1 VSEEARPTRRRSGGA
16 VEGLQAGLWAP
27 PSDELPPDAPLAAR
41 MRPRTL
47 EEFLGQHHLVGEGR
61 ALRRAIESDRVGS
74 LILWGPPG
82 SGKTTLARIIARM
95 TRAHFE
101 ALSAVASGVPE
112 LRRLI
117 EAARARRRAL
127 PGGRTL
133 LFVDEVHRWTKAQQD
148 AVMPHVED
156 GLFTFIG
163 ATTENPSFE
172 VNAALL
178 SRCRVVRLEP
188 LADEDVERL
197 VRRAL
202 ADQERGLG
210 RENIEPSAD
219 ALGALVRLAHGDAR
233 IALNAL
239 EAAAATAPL
248 DARGRRAVEPAL
260 IEDVVQRRVLLYDK
274 GGEQHYDVISA
285 FIKSIRDSDPDAA
298 VYWLARMVEAGE
310 DPLFIARRL
319 VILAGEDV
327 GLANPQAL
335 PVAVAAYQ
343 AVHFI
348 GMPEGHF
355 PLTEATL
362 YLALSPKSNSTLRT
376 YDAAV
381 NDVRQ
386 HGALPVPL
394 HLRNA
399 VTGLMRGMGYG
410 RGYQYAHDVA
420 DARVDQA
427 HLPEQLAGRR
437 YYSPGQHG
445 AEPRIAAWLDRG
457 SGAPSSAES

>member
-1 VSEEARPTRRRSGGA
+1 VRARAGGGDGA
-16 VEGLQAGLWAP
+16 QAGFWEP
-27 PSDELPPDAPLAAR
+27 DPEEPSADVPLAAR

-47 EEFLGQHHLVGEGR
+47 DEFLGQHHLVGEGR
-61 ALRRAIESDRVGS
+61 ALRRAIEADRVGS

-112 LRRLI
+112 LRRII
-117 EAARARRRAL
+117 EAARARRRA
-127 PGGRTL
+127 GGRTL

-148 AVMPHVED
+148 AVMPHVEE

-188 LADEDVERL
+188 LGDEEIERL

-202 ADQERGLG
+202 ADEERGLG
-210 RENIEPSAD
+210 RENVELSQD
-219 ALGALVRLAHGDAR
+219 ALGALVRLAQGDAR
-233 IALNAL
+233 TALNAL
-239 EAAAATAPL
+239 EAASATAPADL
-248 DARGRRAVEPAL
+248 QGRRVVEKAL

-285 FIKSIRDSDPDAA
+285 FIKSVRGSDPDAA

-319 VILAGEDV
+319 VILAAEDV

-362 YLALSPKSNSTLRT
+362 YLALSPKSNSTLRS
-376 YDAAV
+376 YDAAM

-410 RGYQYAHDVA
+410 RGYQYAHDFA
-420 DARVDQA
+420 DARVEQA
-427 HLPEQLAGRR
+427 HLPEQLEGRR
-437 YYSPGQHG
+437 YYEPGKYG
-445 AEPRIAAWLDRG
+445 SEPRLAGWLERG
-457 SGAPSSAES
+457 AGGTPPTGKS

>member
-1 VSEEARPTRRRSGGA
+1 
-16 VEGLQAGLWAP
+16 
-27 PSDELPPDAPLAAR
+27 

-61 ALRRAIESDRVGS
+61 ALRRALEADRVGS

-82 SGKTTLARIIARM
+82 SGKTTLARIVASM

-112 LRRLI
+112 LRKII
-117 EAARARRRAL
+117 EAARVRRRA
-127 PGGRTL
+127 GGRTL
-133 LFVDEVHRWTKAQQD
+133 LFIDEVHRWTKAQQD

-178 SRCRVVRLEP
+178 SRCRVLRLEP
-188 LADEDVERL
+188 LADEDVERML
-197 VRRAL
+197 RRAL
-202 ADQERGLG
+202 EDEERGLG
-210 RENIEPSAD
+210 RENVELTAD
-219 ALGALVRLAHGDAR
+219 ALAALVRLAHGDAR
-233 IALNAL
+233 TALNAL
-239 EAAAATAPL
+239 EAAAATAPP
-248 DARGRRAVEPAL
+248 DPSGRRVVEQAL
-260 IEDVVQRRVLLYDK
+260 VEDVVQRRVLLYDK
-274 GGEQHYDVISA
+274 AGEQHYDVVSA
-285 FIKSIRDSDPDAA
+285 FIKSVRGSDPDAA

-319 VILAGEDV
+319 VILAAEDV

-335 PVAVAAYQ
+335 PLAVAAYQ

-355 PLTEATL
+355 PLAEATL
-362 YLALSPKSNSTLRT
+362 YLALSPKSNSTLRS
-376 YDAAV
+376 YDAAMA
-381 NDVRQ
+381 DVRRL
-386 HGALPVPL
+386 GAAPVPL

-410 RGYQYAHDVA
+410 RGYQYAHDFA
-420 DARVDQA
+420 DARVDQV
-427 HLPEQLAGRR
+427 HLPAELEGRR
-437 YYSPGQHG
+437 YYTPGRHG
-445 AEPRIAAWLDRG
+445 AEPRIAAWLERG
-457 SGAPSSAES
+457 PSAPTTPESGQS

>member
-1 VSEEARPTRRRSGGA
+1 
-16 VEGLQAGLWAP
+16 
-27 PSDELPPDAPLAAR
+27 

-47 EEFLGQHHLVGEGR
+47 DEFLGQHHLVGEGR
-61 ALRRAIESDRVGS
+61 AMRRAIEADRVGS

-82 SGKTTLARIIARM
+82 SGKTTLARIIAGM

-112 LRRLI
+112 LRKII
-117 EAARARRRAL
+117 EAARVRRRA
-127 PGGRTL
+127 GGRTL
-133 LFVDEVHRWTKAQQD
+133 LFIDEVHRWTKAQQD

-188 LADEDVERL
+188 LADEDVERML
-197 VRRAL
+197 RRAL
-202 ADQERGLG
+202 EDAERGLG
-210 RENIEPSAD
+210 GDDVELSAD

-233 IALNAL
+233 TALNAL

-248 DARGRRAVEPAL
+248 DQRGRRVVEQAL

-285 FIKSIRDSDPDAA
+285 FIKSVRDSDPDAA

-319 VILAGEDV
+319 VILASEDV

-335 PVAVAAYQ
+335 PLAIAAYQ

-348 GMPEGHF
+348 GMPEGHY

-376 YDAAV
+376 YEAAM

-386 HGALPVPL
+386 LGALPVPL

-410 RGYQYAHDVA
+410 RDYQYAHDLA
-420 DARVDQA
+420 DARVDQT
-427 HLPEQLAGRR
+427 HLPEQIERRR
-437 YYSPGQHG
+437 YYTPGKHG
-445 AEPRIAAWLDRG
+445 AEPRLAGWLDRG
-457 SGAPSSAES
+457 SPGGNNQES